1 MKPWVKFVLADGTEM
16 EVGRDVLLHDAE
28 TKSEIA
34 AGDVHPDR
42 IVLVPGEREE
52 IVPSKGKLV
61 KTRVKCVHRAMRDE
75 RCWKRDRKFY
85 RDGSA
90 TGVPSAEAPLL
101 SSARAISKAWH
112 RALPSDTKLN
122 EAPKPSEFTPPGE
135 VDRIL
140 RDEAAERARR
150 KVKIAEPDFDKVQR
164 GAVCIRVYS
173 LELNLTDFSDAQDP
187 ARGDRVRRGVL
198 ALLRDDAG
206 AERVLGA
213 GAVFGSY
220 TALEA
225 GVQYAAKYLAN
236 LGYTVWR

>member
-61 KTRVKCVHRAMRDE
+61 KMLVKCLHRAQRDE
-75 RCWKRDRKFY
+75 RDWKRDRKFY

-90 TGVPSAEAPLL
+90 VGVPSVEAPLL
-101 SSARAISKAWH
+101 GSARKISKAWQSAKH
-112 RALPSDTKLN
+112 SAPPTLN
-122 EAPKPSEFTPPGE
+122 EAPKPSEFVPPGE

-140 RDEAAERARR
+140 KAPRR
-150 KVKIAEPDFDKVQR
+150 KIIAEPAFDKVARGSAELNTASHTLYVYLTDVNVTR
-164 GAVCIRVYS
+164 GAKV
-173 LELNLTDFSDAQDP
+173 TAQ
-187 ARGDRVRRGVL
+187 VV
-198 ALLRDDAG
+198 ALLRDDLGTAKPG
-206 AERVLGA
+206 KQNTWAE
-213 GAVFGSY
+213 FGSY
-220 TALEA
+220 TELEE
-225 GVQYAAKYLAN
+225 GVKYAADYLAR